1 MITLKQERLDMA
13 IEYPSMQN
21 QGPTLPPKEVINPT
35 PQPPQPSGAAPLIGM
50 TPPLPKKKF
59 SFLPF
64 VILIV
69 LVLIAVGFFVFKNM
83 AAKKVTNQEVT
94 LTWWGLW
101 EDNTMTAALI
111 SEYEAKNPKVK
122 IKYVKQ
128 SQQDYRERL
137 TNALAK
143 GTGPDIF
150 RFHNTWVP
158 MFKNELDYLPAS
170 VMSAS
175 EFAQTFYPVASAD
188 LTSKTGIV
196 GIPLMYDGLALFI
209 NEDLFAKEGKSVP
222 VTWDDLRETA
232 KALTVKDEQ
241 GTITQAGVALGRTE
255 NVDHWQEI
263 LALMMLQN
271 HVNLAKPT
279 DQLASD
285 ALTFFTVFSAVDGVW
300 NQALPT
306 STVAFAAGKLA
317 MYFGPSWRALE
328 IKAQNPTLKF
338 KVVPVPQPAKINQSE
353 ADITYA
359 TYWAEGVWSRSPN
372 KLEAWKFLKYLSEK
386 ASLEKLYQAAAKTRP
401 FGEPYSRVDMAGL
414 LSTDPI
420 LGSIISLA
428 PNAQSWYLASR
439 TWDGPTGINT
449 QISKYFEDAVNS
461 VNLGNPA
468 GKALETVATGVA
480 QVLSQ
485 YGLVAQ

>member
-13 IEYPSMQN
+13 IEYPSLTN
-21 QGPTLPPKEVINPT
+21 QGPTLPPKEVLNPA
-35 PQPPQPSGAAPLIGM
+35 PQPINSGPAPLEVA
-50 TPPLPKKKF
+50 PPPPKKK
-59 SFLPF
+59 SSLLPL
-64 VILIV
+64 LIV
-69 LVLIAVGFFVFKNM
+69 LMVILLGVGFFVFKNL
-83 AAKKVTNQEVT
+83 AGKKAVSEEVA

-101 EDNTMTAALI
+101 EDDSVVAPLI

-158 MFKNELDYLPAS
+158 MFKTELDYLPAT

-196 GIPLMYDGLALFI
+196 GIPLMYDGLVMYI
-209 NEDLFAKEGKSVP
+209 NEDLFAKEGLSIP
-222 VTWDDLRETA
+222 TTWDDLRETA
-232 KALTVKDEQ
+232 KTLTIKDEQ

-263 LALMMLQN
+263 LALMMIQN
-271 HVNLAKPT
+271 HVNMAKPT

-300 NQALPT
+300 NQALPS
-306 STVAFAAGKLA
+306 STLAFAAGKLA
-317 MYFGPSWRALE
+317 IYFGPSWRFFE
-328 IKAQNPTLKF
+328 IKDQNPNLKF
-338 KVVPVPQPAKINQSE
+338 KVVPVPQPPKINLSE

-359 TYWAEGVWSRSPN
+359 TYWAEGVWSRSKN
-372 KLEAWKFLKYLSEK
+372 KAAAWNFLKFLSTKP
-386 ASLEKLYQAAAKTRP
+386 SLEKMYTQAAKTRA
-401 FGEPYSRVDMAGL
+401 FGEPYSRVDMASL
-414 LSTDPI
+414 LSADPV
-420 LGSIISLA
+420 LGSVVSLA

-439 TWDGPTGINT
+439 TWDGPTGINS
-449 QISKYFEDAVNS
+449 QIGKYYEDAVNA
-461 VNLGNPA
+461 VNLGNPT
-468 GKALETVATGVA
+468 GKALETVAAGVA
-480 QVLSQ
+480 QVLAQ